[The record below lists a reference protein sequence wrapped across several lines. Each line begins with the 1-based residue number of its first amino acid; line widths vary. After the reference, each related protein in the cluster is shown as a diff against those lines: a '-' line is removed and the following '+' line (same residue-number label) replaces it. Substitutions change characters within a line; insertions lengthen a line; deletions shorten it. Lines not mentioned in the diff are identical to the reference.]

1 MISLAL
7 FIRHDHH
14 DAINEIQS
22 LSLFSLFICWMF
34 PLACFVLSA
43 MTSENFGQFLKAETR
58 VCSDNYCKFAS
69 VLYCIRHDSLAT
81 LFIDLSCIQL
91 FQFIFNFHEVPA
103 ILSSAIS
110 FIWCRSVHMSERIK
124 YILLSININ

>member
-1 MISLAL
+1 MNVADDLMISLAL

-43 MTSENFGQFLKAETR
+43 MTSENFGQFLHTETR

-91 FQFIFNFHEVPA
+91 FQFISIFTKFQQFYLPPF
-103 ILSSAIS
+103 LS
-110 FIWCRSVHMSERIK
+110 FGVGRFTCPKE
-124 YILLSININ
+124 